1 MTDDVIPEC
10 PACHRFFGTKAA
22 RDSHLRQTRDW
33 RHDQCRWLLPQ
44 RALRPH
50 QGARSAATDEA
61 TGLPMCP
68 VCHRIF
74 RSEQGRGA
82 HVAYRHK
89 RYRGAA

>member
-10 PACHRFFGTKAA
+10 PACHRFFGTKGA
-22 RDSHLRQTRDW
+22 RDSHLRQTFDW
-33 RHDQCRWLLPQ
+33 RHDQSRWVLP
-44 RALRPH
+44 RPALRL
-50 QGARSAATDEA
+50 QGARSTATDEG

-74 RSEQGRGA
+74 RTEQGRGA
-82 HVAYRHK
+82 HVAHKHK